1 MEQFL
6 VNLVTNKNL
15 HLLIMF
21 QFQQVLKDGWT
32 VVTADRKLSAQ
43 FEHTVGVGEDGCE
56 IFTRV
61 PGSDA
66 FI

>member
-1 MEQFL
+1 MR
-6 VNLVTNKNL
+6 
-15 HLLIMF
+15 
-21 QFQQVLKDGWT
+21 VLKDGWT